1 VVGGVTGAVTG
12 VGPMG
17 DAAKLGARVAKAGE
31 GAGALARIGSA
42 GAGAAIEGAAQGLGT
57 GISELALSD
66 DPLTTEKVFGTLS
79 SRTLYGGAV
88 GGAAGSLAKS
98 AEIGLLKG
106 KAALD
111 DFAAKRATV
120 AEVGE
125 DLAVLDAKG
134 LQAAERVEREAIEAA
149 RVPQRAA
156 LADEIQAFRRELKQ
170 QKHAILTKDVK
181 LAAEGEKLSSAE
193 LGKIALKANKQLDN
207 LLDNPIALQKNPAS
221 ALNALQRQEHGLAKL
236 LERADDLKLAY
247 AGDTTGARMAALDTV
262 APALERNRAL
272 QAKIANLTADATS
285 PRLQQIADAKLAL
298 QSGGGKGKSL
308 AEQMASG
315 AIFGM
320 ATGAVAATGL
330 PGSEFVAPF
339 VGAGAANFVGGKV
352 FGRIGAAMSERSVR
366 AAKAASAVLERTA
379 KVTHMA
385 PPVATRILSR
395 VAFGPDNEKPEGKQN
410 LRQLYKQ
417 RSQEVREAVAS
428 GPDGRPAVKPHVR
441 EKIAGSLRA
450 VAAYQPLL
458 ADRMETLAARRLE
471 FLASKLPKRPDI
483 GGIPVGPDN
492 WQPSE
497 LDMRKWARYVDA
509 AEDPI
514 GVLERV
520 AAGQISPEDG
530 ETMRELYPEQLNQFT
545 MQVLAKLPELR
556 QTMRYD
562 RRLALSMLTGVAV
575 DPSLDP
581 RILAVLQQQFS
592 TEEQAPRAQA
602 QFGSVKSTDKGTPSQ
617 QRQMGV

>member
-1 VVGGVTGAVTG
+1 
-12 VGPMG
+12 M
-17 DAAKLGARVAKAGE
+17 
-31 GAGALARIGSA
+31 
-42 GAGAAIEGAAQGLGT
+42 
-57 GISELALSD
+57 
-66 DPLTTEKVFGTLS
+66 
-79 SRTLYGGAV
+79 
-88 GGAAGSLAKS
+88 
-98 AEIGLLKG
+98 
-106 KAALD
+106 
-111 DFAAKRATV
+111 
-120 AEVGE
+120 
-125 DLAVLDAKG
+125 
-134 LQAAERVEREAIEAA
+134 
-149 RVPQRAA
+149 
-156 LADEIQAFRRELKQ
+156 
-170 QKHAILTKDVK
+170 
-181 LAAEGEKLSSAE
+181 
-193 LGKIALKANKQLDN
+193 
-207 LLDNPIALQKNPAS
+207 
-221 ALNALQRQEHGLAKL
+221 
-236 LERADDLKLAY
+236 
-247 AGDTTGARMAALDTV
+247 
-262 APALERNRAL
+262 
-272 QAKIANLTADATS
+272 
-285 PRLQQIADAKLAL
+285 
-298 QSGGGKGKSL
+298 
-308 AEQMASG
+308 
-315 AIFGM
+315 
-320 ATGAVAATGL
+320 
-330 PGSEFVAPF
+330 
-339 VGAGAANFVGGKV
+339 
-352 FGRIGAAMSERSVR
+352 
-366 AAKAASAVLERTA
+366 
-379 KVTHMA
+379 
-385 PPVATRILSR
+385 
-395 VAFGPDNEKPEGKQN
+395 
-410 LRQLYKQ
+410 
-417 RSQEVREAVAS
+417 REAVAS

-617 QRQMGV
+617 QRQMGA